1 VDNAG
6 LNYFGFL
13 VSLYQSTSELAN
25 GPDFMDDA
33 EVYKHTKDK
42 VLPLIEQ
49 SINRLAELTKV

>member
-1 VDNAG
+1 
-6 LNYFGFL
+6 
-13 VSLYQSTSELAN
+13 
-25 GPDFMDDA
+25 MDDA